1 MPAKFQT
8 KIKKVRF
15 VHTPFT
21 GQQMAEFGQGLLDHI
36 WDRISAG
43 QNTDEAAAKP
53 LADGYAKWKQRKF
66 GNQIRNLQASGR
78 LRRATK
84 VLEAN
89 QNKAVIGATPG
100 LHTTG
105 KLMGNMRFRSAI
117 TFSGVLTV
125 NNRRER
131 QWGVSNSD
139 RAYAVGLIMGR
150 KPIRAERV
158 A

>member
-1 MPAKFQT
+1 MAKFQT
-8 KIKKVRF
+8 KIKKARF
-15 VHTPFT
+15 THTPFT
-21 GQQMAEFGQGLLDHI
+21 GQQMAEFAEGLLDHI

-43 QNTDEAAAKP
+43 ETTDDAPAKS
-53 LADGYAKWKQRKF
+53 LRKGYSQWKQQKY
-66 GNQIRNLQASGR
+66 GNQVRNLQASGR

-105 KLMGNMRFRSAI
+105 KLIGRGRYRSAI

-125 NNRRER
+125 NNRRSR
-131 QWGVSNSD
+131 QWGISNSD
-139 RAYAVGLIMGR
+139 RAYVVGRVMGR
-150 KPIRAERV
+150 KPIRAQQV